1 MTKPEI
7 LIETQDVRVRIMTLE
22 SGQATA
28 WHYHTEIADSMFCL
42 DGPLAVEYRDPGA
55 RIELANGQHCDV
67 AVKRV
72 HRVVNPGPGE
82 VRYLLVQGVGRYDFN
97 VVEECRQG
105 FLNASTNNSPFMSRQ
120 P

>member
-28 WHYHTEIADSMFCL
+28 WHYHAEIADSMFCL
-42 DGPLAVEYRDPGA
+42 DGPVAVEYRNPDA

-72 HRVVNPGPGE
+72 HRVVNLSTE
-82 VRYLLVQGVGRYDFN
+82 TSRYLLVQGVGRYDFN
-97 VVEECRQG
+97 IVDES
-105 FLNASTNNSPFMSRQ
+105 AS
-120 P
+120 